1 MLKKHLFPIILL
13 VSALMAIVV
22 WLLLTLAGNKG
33 LSSDLTI
40 SRFNSCHELAIWL
53 NRVPSYNYP
62 AYDTVNPQVSRDG
75 LTSGS
80 GNNSYSTTN
89 VQVAGIDEADGVKT
103 DGKYVYTIRNE
114 KIYVVTADQNTP
126 KIIKV
131 LEPNINPTSLYLTEN
146 ELIVLGTNFGGYG
159 KYSLT
164 DDVLKSRSSILP
176 VQSISYAYAYN
187 KSDWSLKTS
196 FGVEGSFQSSRLLNS
211 KLYLAISEWNYSLSN
226 YDQDKVADT
235 FIPKY
240 EINTDSKE
248 IENLNTAL
256 TECDKVAYLGD
267 DGKNL
272 ISVVELDL
280 ANQSV
285 RSEVAIG
292 NATNLY
298 MSYSNLYLL
307 ANNSNNTAIGNTLPC
322 DPFTAILGR
331 CPTVPQSY
339 ESKTD
344 IYKLNLGQMEL
355 TASAEVNGYLLN
367 QYSVDERNDNL
378 RIVTTTNAYRERV
391 NEVSTNVFVLDK
403 NLNQIGE
410 LTDLAPSERIYS
422 ARFLSERLYL
432 VTFKQ
437 VDPLFVIDLSNPSTP
452 TVLGELKVTGYSDY
466 LHNVGEDKILGFGR
480 EVDPRTNRVKEL
492 KISAFDATNPTKPT
506 ELAKLNLDLGL
517 DSVVLS
523 NPKALYIELD
533 RERFA
538 MPLLKYGTDGKTTY
552 SFGVYE
558 FDGRELKQLGII
570 DQRTA
575 VQNNFYYSPADLR
588 IVRVGDKFLAVG
600 QNTVTVFTYDSLN
613 KLGEIG
619 LN

>member
-1 MLKKHLFPIILL
+1 MLKKHLFPIVLL
-13 VSALMAIVV
+13 ASALIVIAV
-22 WLLLTLAGNKG
+22 WMLLMLAGNKG
-33 LSSDLTI
+33 FSRDLAI
-40 SRFNSCHELAIWL
+40 SRFNSCHELATWL

-62 AYDTVNPQVSRDG
+62 AYDTTSPQVSRDG
-75 LTSGS
+75 VTSGS
-80 GNNSYSTTN
+80 GTNSYSTTN

-126 KIIKV
+126 TVVKI

-159 KYSLT
+159 KYALT
-164 DDVLKSRSSILP
+164 DDVLDARSSILP
-176 VQSISYAYAYN
+176 VQSISYAYAYD

-196 FGVEGSFQSSRLLNS
+196 FGVEGSFQSSRLLND
-211 KLYLAISEWNYSLSN
+211 KLYVAVSEWNYSLVA
-226 YDQDKVADT
+226 YDQDKVAET

-240 EINTDSKE
+240 ELNTESKE
-248 IENLNTAL
+248 IGDLNTAL
-256 TECDKVAYLGD
+256 TECNQVAYLGD
-267 DGKNL
+267 EGKNL

-292 NATNLY
+292 NASNLY

-307 ANNSNNTAIGNTLPC
+307 ANSSSNIALDSSLPC
-322 DPFTAILGR
+322 DPFTAIFGR
-331 CPTVPQSY
+331 CPTVPQSF

-344 IYKLNLGQMEL
+344 IYKLNLSQMEL
-355 TASAEVNGYLLN
+355 TASAEVDGYLLN

-378 RIVTTTNAYRERV
+378 RIVTTTNAYSEGIT
-391 NEVSTNVFVLDK
+391 EVSSNVFILDK
-403 NLNQIGE
+403 NLNQVGK
-410 LTDLAPSERIYS
+410 LTGLAPSERVYS
-422 ARFLSERLYL
+422 ARFLSERVYL
-432 VTFKQ
+432 VTFRQ

-466 LHNVGEDKILGFGR
+466 LHNIGENKVLGFGR
-480 EVDPRTNRVKEL
+480 EVDPRKNRVKEL
-492 KISAFDATNPTKPT
+492 KISVFDATKPTRPT
-506 ELAKLNLDLGL
+506 ELAKLNLELGL

-538 MPLLKYGTDGKTTY
+538 MPLLQYGTDGKTTY

-558 FDGRELKQLGII
+558 FDGQQLKQLGII
-570 DQRTA
+570 DRRTA

-600 QNTVTVFTYDSLN
+600 QNTMTVFGYDSLN
-613 KLGEIG
+613 KLGEVS